1 VAHSRGVQLE
11 ALRQAPRLPA
21 ARGAGWV
28 LLLVALQVA
37 LGGWVSS
44 NYAVL
49 ACRGFPQCNGQWWPP
64 MDFVQGFTLLRELG
78 RAGSQGYVSFEALV
92 AIQMAHR
99 MFAAVVMVAVLAL
112 AWRLWRAPQVAGRR
126 TAALLV
132 GLLVLQVLSGLSNV
146 LLDWPLVAA
155 LAHSAGA
162 AALVALLVAL
172 GCRASM
178 RALPGPAPVD
188 PSLRQQHA

>member
-1 VAHSRGVQLE
+1 
-11 ALRQAPRLPA
+11 
-21 ARGAGWV
+21 V

-112 AWRLWRAPQVAGRR
+112 AWRLWRAPQLAGRR

-188 PSLRQQHA
+188 PTLQQQHA